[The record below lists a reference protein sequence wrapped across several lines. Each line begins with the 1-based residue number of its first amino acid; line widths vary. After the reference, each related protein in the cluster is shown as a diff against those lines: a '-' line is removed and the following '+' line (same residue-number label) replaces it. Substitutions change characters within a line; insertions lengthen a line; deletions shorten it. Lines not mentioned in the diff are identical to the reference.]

1 MEALFWL
8 YSVVANVQLFRITS
22 KKSLRAA
29 LFSDLPE
36 SSRAAS
42 STSTAEAAQEYWP
55 FPYQRATK
63 YYPVYEWNW
72 PFSPFFLLCLFGA
85 RAAAFRPRWGLKTS
99 KSTKKDMTAV
109 VIPRGNWM
117 LLFFFFSATLGKSCI
132 SRLSRLFEKPEHRN
146 SSIKWLWHEFNATFF
161 ARKISRYNFAKVF
174 LVVLPSEKIC
184 IPKKIQSFLGKA
196 HYLLTFCEDTEAL
209 ESSPLR
215 QKFGQ
220 KLTWLRVKKK
230 SCWYKNLNAV
240 PHLLERKMRRILPF
254 YVELLLGA
262 RRNFM
267 RARLLHLLLSA
278 WIPIP
283 FFCSIHQKCGRV
295 ERAERICF
303 SFQFQRDSAARR
315 DGGEI
320 SSLLLQLLNFSLGT
334 TTTTYYSGG
343 GRAGAK
349 RIWKL
354 WFSPLLTLL
363 PENEFMAWL
372 ESTLIPNGISAIF
385 FTCQLVGL

>member
-1 MEALFWL
+1 MSSTRHFLLVRYHDTILRKYFWL
-8 YSVVANVQLFRITS
+8 YCQA
-22 KKSLRAA
+22 
-29 LFSDLPE
+29 
-36 SSRAAS
+36 
-42 STSTAEAAQEYWP
+42 
-55 FPYQRATK
+55 
-63 YYPVYEWNW
+63 
-72 PFSPFFLLCLFGA
+72 
-85 RAAAFRPRWGLKTS
+85 
-99 KSTKKDMTAV
+99 
-109 VIPRGNWM
+109 
-117 LLFFFFSATLGKSCI
+117 
-132 SRLSRLFEKPEHRN
+132 
-146 SSIKWLWHEFNATFF
+146 
-161 ARKISRYNFAKVF
+161 
-174 LVVLPSEKIC
+174 KIC

>member
-1 MEALFWL
+1 M
-8 YSVVANVQLFRITS
+8 Y
-22 KKSLRAA
+22 
-29 LFSDLPE
+29 
-36 SSRAAS
+36 
-42 STSTAEAAQEYWP
+42 
-55 FPYQRATK
+55 TK
-63 YYPVYEWNW
+63 EN
-72 PFSPFFLLCLFGA
+72 SII
-85 RAAAFRPRWGLKTS
+85 S
-99 KSTKKDMTAV
+99 
-109 VIPRGNWM
+109 
-117 LLFFFFSATLGKSCI
+117 GKSP
-132 SRLSRLFEKPEHRN
+132 LSPHLLWGHR
-146 SSIKWLWHEFNATFF
+146 ST
-161 ARKISRYNFAKVF
+161 RKQSPPAKVWTK
-174 LVVLPSEKIC
+174 VDMAPRE
-184 IPKKIQSFLGKA
+184 
-196 HYLLTFCEDTEAL
+196 
-209 ESSPLR
+209 
-215 QKFGQ
+215 
-220 KLTWLRVKKK
+220 KK

>member
-1 MEALFWL
+1 MKLAIFP
-8 YSVVANVQLFRITS
+8 
-22 KKSLRAA
+22 
-29 LFSDLPE
+29 LFSSLPFWR
-36 SSRAAS
+36 SRCCL
-42 STSTAEAAQEYWP
+42 
-55 FPYQRATK
+55 
-63 YYPVYEWNW
+63 
-72 PFSPFFLLCLFGA
+72 SPPLRIENFKVHQKGHDCSRNPSRKLDVA
-85 RAAAFRPRWGLKTS
+85 
-99 KSTKKDMTAV
+99 
-109 VIPRGNWM
+109 
-117 LLFFFFSATLGKSCI
+117 FFFFSATLGKSCI